1 MELYGNGRVALVD
14 DPETAGRLGWLS
26 RRKSAPLP
34 ELLLAPV
41 TGDPALEP
49 WIAHGRM
56 APGGGPRCL
65 WEGSGSGWTY
75 LVNAPGVD
83 RYLQAMM
90 APPKRKDF
98 VVGISGLGRV
108 GGLAAAALAATDV
121 SRTRI
126 GTLLIHDTD
135 SNNLARMDQ
144 ELGSVA
150 SWRGDTVLPKV
161 QAVGLPEMMRRCDAF
176 LFAAATAVPPLGSP
190 GDVRLPQFEPNREAL
205 GGTLAA
211 AMEEGYTGLFFM
223 ISDPVELMAMA
234 AFYDS
239 NAMDGRFQGR
249 GLAPERVGGL
259 ALGVMWG
266 RALAQARAAGQGD
279 RVARTG
285 VPYGPHSQDVL
296 VFDDPAGPDPELSR
310 IMTQAARS
318 GNYRIR
324 DLGYIPYM
332 GPALSSIVLTL
343 PALLGGREVVASSFV
358 DGIYFGAPC
367 RLRWGLA
374 PNRRRVAPAVQS
386 EVARLH
392 ALVRERMAHFG
403 VSFSPTQ
410 VLAATSP
417 GA

>member
-14 DPETAGRLGWLS
+14 DPVTAEALEWLP
-26 RRKSAPLP
+26 RKKSAPLP
-34 ELLLAPV
+34 EILLAPV

-56 APGGGPRCL
+56 APGAGPRCL

-75 LVNAPGVD
+75 LADAPGVH
-83 RYLQAMM
+83 RYLKAMM
-90 APPKRKDF
+90 QPPKRKDF

-108 GGLAAAALAATDV
+108 GGLAASALAAADA

-135 SNNLARMDQ
+135 STNLARMEQ
-144 ELGSVA
+144 ELASVV
-150 SWRGDTVLPKV
+150 SWRNDVALPKV
-161 QAVGLPEMMRRCDAF
+161 QPATLPEMMRRCDAF
-176 LFAAATAVPPLGSP
+176 LFAAATAVPPLGAP
-190 GDVRLPQFEPNREAL
+190 GDVRLPQFGPNREAL

-211 AMEEGYTGLFFM
+211 AAEAGFTGLFLM

-239 NAMDGRFQGR
+239 NASQGGFLGH
-249 GLAPERVGGL
+249 GLAPERVAGL

-266 RALAQARAAGQGD
+266 RALAKARAAGEGA
-279 RVARTG
+279 RVAHTG

-296 VFDDPAGPDPELSR
+296 VFDDPAGPDPALSEA
-310 IMTQAARS
+310 MTQAART

-324 DLGYIPYM
+324 DLGYIPYI
-332 GPALSSIVLTL
+332 GPALASITLTL

-367 RLRWGLA
+367 RLRWGVS
-374 PNRRRVAPAVQS
+374 PTRHRVAPEVQ
-386 EVARLH
+386 EQVTRLH
-392 ALVRERMAHFG
+392 RLVRERMTHFG
-403 VSFSPTQ
+403 VTFNPTQ
-410 VLAATSP
+410 VL
-417 GA
+417 GVR